1 MKILTEQIARKK
13 YMKKYN
19 MPLSLHVGE
28 WRLPDTLEALFKEE
42 P

>member
-1 MKILTEQIARKK
+1 MLTVQIARKR

-19 MPLSLHVGE
+19 MTLSLYVGE
-28 WRLPDTLEALFKEE
+28 WRLPDTLEVFFKDE